1 MNHRI
6 EISHNNANA
15 YFYFQPFS
23 SLTACGNFDCGLPEY
38 NDYLF
43 EDALR
48 SVNDHIAFTWLLT
61 ERTTEKTAA
70 YMSLIMDAIKLS
82 GAEKELHNLKYPFRT
97 IPAMKIAK
105 LAVDGSFSK
114 KYKGIGTF
122 MITSAERLAWACNA
136 TYCAARFLRQLVGD
150 VDADIEHD
158 NGVLAFYEKSGFVPN
173 AEFYNKN
180 RKTVSMRKD
189 LYK

>member
-1 MNHRI
+1 M
-6 EISHNNANA
+6 
-15 YFYFQPFS
+15 
-23 SLTACGNFDCGLPEY
+23 
-38 NDYLF
+38 
-43 EDALR
+43 R
-48 SVNDHIAFTWLLT
+48 SMDDHIALTWLLT
-61 ERTTEKTAA
+61 ERSTGKIAA

-82 GAEKELHNLKYPFRT
+82 FTEKEHHQLNYPFKT

-122 MITSAERLAWACNA
+122 MIASAKKIVRACNSA
-136 TYCAARFLRQLVGD
+136 YCAARFLT

-158 NGVLAFYEKSGFVPN
+158 KGVLTFYEKNGFVPN
-173 AEFYNKN
+173 AELFNKN

-189 LYK
+189 VYKFT